1 MNRKR
6 IICFGDSNTWGYNP
20 ATDSRYDEDSRWTMI
35 LQEKLGSKYLVLE
48 EGQNGR
54 TIACPDPWEWGTKS
68 GLDYILPMVES
79 HNPFDLL
86 IIMLGTN
93 DLKIKFGLPAGD
105 IAGSLQNML
114 IRTISYLQYQCKM
127 PEPKILIASPP
138 WLGEEVTEGIFS
150 EFFNEDGMKKSR
162 KLAYWYQ
169 LVAQQFGCEFL
180 DTSETVTGLSPLDH
194 LHLSPEGHRQMAE
207 TMEKKVRQ
215 ILEEQTAQ

>member
-114 IRTISYLQYQCKM
+114 IRTISYLQYLCKM
-127 PEPKILIASPP
+127 PEPKILIVSPP

-150 EFFNEDGMKKSR
+150 EFFN
-162 KLAYWYQ
+162 
-169 LVAQQFGCEFL
+169 
-180 DTSETVTGLSPLDH
+180 
-194 LHLSPEGHRQMAE
+194 
-207 TMEKKVRQ
+207 
-215 ILEEQTAQ
+215 

>member
-6 IICFGDSNTWGYNP
+6 IICFGDSNTWGFNP
-20 ATDSRYDEDSRWTMI
+20 ATGGRYDEDTRWPML
-35 LQEKLGSKYLVLE
+35 LQEKLGSEYLVLE

-79 HNPFDLL
+79 HAPFDLL

-114 IRTISYLQYQCKM
+114 IRTISYLKYQCGM
-127 PEPKILIASPP
+127 PEPKILIAAPP
-138 WLGEEVTEGIFS
+138 RLGEEVPEGIFS
-150 EFFNEDGMKKSR
+150 EFFDETGVERSR
-162 KLAYWYQ
+162 KLAYWYE
-169 LVAQQFGCEFL
+169 LVAKQFGCEFL
-180 DTSETVTGLSPLDH
+180 DTSETVTGLSPIDH

-207 TMEKKVRQ
+207 VMEKKVRE
-215 ILEEQTAQ
+215 ILIWHTVN

>member
-1 MNRKR
+1 MKKKR

-20 ATDSRYDEDSRWTMI
+20 ATGSRYDEETRWPML
-35 LQEKLGSKYLVLE
+35 LQEKLGSGYLVLE

-79 HNPFDLL
+79 HAPFDLL

-93 DLKIKFGLPAGD
+93 DLKTKFGLPAGD

-114 IRTISYLQYQCKM
+114 IRTIPYLQYQCRM
-127 PEPKILIASPP
+127 PEPKILIAAPP
-138 WLGEEVTEGIFS
+138 VLGEEVPEGNLS
-150 EFFNEDGMKKSR
+150 EFFDKNGVEKSR

-169 LVAQQFGCEFL
+169 LVAQQFGCSFV
-180 DTSETVTGLSPLDH
+180 DTAEEVTGLSPIDH
-194 LHLSPEGHRQMAE
+194 LHLSPEGHWHMASV
-207 TMEKKVRQ
+207 MEKKVRQ
-215 ILEEQTAQ
+215 ILENMD